1 MNLIENQALKFIL
14 KHTQEAHQQEMR
26 DFVTTHWAQY
36 RAGEID
42 FAQAKAL
49 AKQARPLLKPESVAE
64 LTEFAQT
71 WSRRLGM
78 KETSQ

>member
-1 MNLIENQALKFIL
+1 MNLIEKQALKFIL
-14 KHTQEAHQQEMR
+14 KHTQTEQQQAMSDYATR
-26 DFVTTHWAQY
+26 HWAQY

-78 KETSQ
+78 K

>member
-14 KHTQEAHQQEMR
+14 KHTQEAHQQEMH
-26 DFVTTHWAQY
+26 DFVTHHWAQY

-49 AKQARPLLKPESVAE
+49 AK
-64 LTEFAQT
+64 
-71 WSRRLGM
+71 
-78 KETSQ
+78 

>member
-14 KHTQEAHQQEMR
+14 KHTQAAHQQEMH
-26 DFVTTHWAQY
+26 DFVTHHWAQY

-78 KETSQ
+78 K

>member
-1 MNLIENQALKFIL
+1 MSIL
-14 KHTQEAHQQEMR
+14 KHTQAEHQQAMS
-26 DFVTTHWAQY
+26 DYVTRHWAQY

-71 WSRRLGM
+71 WGRRLGM
-78 KETSQ
+78 K